1 MIFGGVN
8 KKMSEKAVCKHCK
21 SENVYGMSRVVGY
34 YSIIE
39 NWNDSKQAELRDR
52 QKGKY
57 MLDESAAMNQ
67 EITTPLKKEEPLAAA
82 RVSD

>member
-52 QKGKY
+52 QRGMYKLGEKPAEEISHG
-57 MLDESAAMNQ
+57 MDVCQPHKIKVSA
-67 EITTPLKKEEPLAAA
+67 
-82 RVSD
+82 D